1 MMKRQSFKLTL
12 VTRMVQLRRLPA
24 VRRVVSRIYTE
35 GAHPMTD
42 QRKRE
47 VRIPIPGTPAFI
59 IQTAEGTTEEEE
71 TNNLNLDQKDDK
83 AQQELDTELAD
94 SFPASD
100 PPSAAQPQP
109 CPEGK
114 ARASDSD
121 KCEDIKKAS

>member
-1 MMKRQSFKLTL
+1 M
-12 VTRMVQLRRLPA
+12 
-24 VRRVVSRIYTE
+24 
-35 GAHPMTD
+35 
-42 QRKRE
+42 RKKSKKE

-71 TNNLNLDQKDDK
+71 KKNLNLDQKDDK
-83 AQQELDTELAD
+83 AQQELDNGLAD

-109 CPEGK
+109 CPEGTV
-114 ARASDSD
+114 RASDSD